1 MTPISRRALLKSSM
15 AAVAMAA
22 LQRTSLVQASLM
34 DELFGRAGQD
44 TSPITPNDDFY
55 ITSYD
60 VTPEVGLERWT
71 LNIGGGVRNPIILTY
86 EDLMKGTKYGQ
97 VVKPGD
103 SLSSTL
109 YLMIDHQVDP
119 SIQMPPHHGSA
130 ADGQMGPLS
139 RDAIMTI
146 KTWIDQGA
154 KNN

>member
-1 MTPISRRALLKSSM
+1 MQTRMHKVLGAIAIT
-15 AAVAMAA
+15 AMVSGCTEQVSYKDDVYPV
-22 LQRTSLVQASLM
+22 LQNNCFVCHDGKGEGSQASGFML
-34 DELFGRAGQD
+34 
-44 TSPITPNDDFY
+44 
-55 ITSYD
+55 
-60 VTPEVGLERWT
+60 
-71 LNIGGGVRNPIILTY
+71 LTY
-86 EDLMKGTKYGQ
+86 DDLMKGTKYGQ

-139 RDAIMTI
+139 RDAILTI